1 MFRQAVR
8 RALALLLALCLLPAA
23 ALGEAASLAEE
34 WPVDSSAVT
43 RADFDL
49 SVQLHADAFPADGLT
64 DYRGWET
71 FLSKL
76 RLSGVIDLQRFPRP
90 NNRMYME
97 AQLLL
102 NDRELTRFSFE
113 DYWGFRYVRS
123 PALCNRSI
131 HFQMNNYLEF
141 MLKPYEYYELPT
153 QYIALLTYPE
163 VTAYL
168 AECYEDVLTPYLH
181 GEGNRTVSYDDLY
194 QMCQELDTVMT
205 DAKAEQSYFFLL
217 ALLIDLGM
225 ADQVYDGLSYLED
238 YLDWLDP
245 EQEGMTITAQGDTD
259 RYEVGGHVLFTRTRG
274 ENGLSFRLSLPTEND
289 EELALEY
296 DQTPGANGGTD
307 VNARLTVSVEEET
320 LIDLTLNADG
330 LPGETDTQAVG
341 KLNFAVSGSA
351 VEENAYAFQFRLTR
365 SAAQPPFHVTFG
377 VDWLHPE
384 TEKPAFTLLYSADVE
399 MKDESALVDRT
410 YDNQNDFFHLNDN
423 YLEEYKRDFA
433 LPLAFTAA
441 PVLAEMPSGVLND
454 ILRFCDETG
463 ILATLGI
470 E

>member
-49 SVQLHADAFPADGLT
+49 RVQLHADAFPADGLT

-194 QMCQELDTVMT
+194 QMCQKLDTVMT

-274 ENGLSFRLSLPTEND
+274 ENGLSFQLSLPTEND

-296 DQTPGANGGTD
+296 RTVKTVTDPMGRQEDIYWQLRQHMDEHQTAERASRLCLSGAHKDDIEVLINGRAAKQFGSQGQVRTAALSLKLAEREIHKNAMGEYPVMLLDD
-307 VNARLTVSVEEET
+307 VLSELDPRRQEYVLNRISGGQVFITCCENDRLDT
-320 LIDLTLNADG
+320 LL
-330 LPGETDTQAVG
+330 
-341 KLNFAVSGSA
+341 SGR
-351 VEENAYAFQFRLTR
+351 V
-365 SAAQPPFHVTFG
+365 FHVRG
-377 VDWLHPE
+377 GE
-384 TEKPAFTLLYSADVE
+384 
-399 MKDESALVDRT
+399 
-410 YDNQNDFFHLNDN
+410 
-423 YLEEYKRDFA
+423 
-433 LPLAFTAA
+433 
-441 PVLAEMPSGVLND
+441 VL
-454 ILRFCDETG
+454 
-463 ILATLGI
+463 
-470 E
+470 

>member
-23 ALGEAASLAEE
+23 ALGEVASLAEE

-194 QMCQELDTVMT
+194 QMCQKLDTVMT

-238 YLDWLDP
+238 YLDMDPYSYSDP
-245 EQEGMTITAQGDTD
+245 EDWFSNPEYI
-259 RYEVGGHVLFTRTRG
+259 
-274 ENGLSFRLSLPTEND
+274 NGLYVDTIEVCG
-289 EELALEY
+289 
-296 DQTPGANGGTD
+296 Q
-307 VNARLTVSVEEET
+307 TVSGRTVRET
-320 LIDLTLNADG
+320 ILGAQIN
-330 LPGETDTQAVG
+330 
-341 KLNFAVSGSA
+341 
-351 VEENAYAFQFRLTR
+351 
-365 SAAQPPFHVTFG
+365 SAAFEVSYDGDSFTFTTYGYGHG
-377 VDWLHPE
+377 VGM
-384 TEKPAFTLLYSADVE
+384 SQQGADYYA
-399 MKDESALVDRT
+399 MKGWDYV
-410 YDNQNDFFHLNDN
+410 
-423 YLEEYKRDFA
+423 
-433 LPLAFTAA
+433 
-441 PVLAEMPSGVLND
+441 D
-454 ILRFCDETG
+454 ILTHYYTG
-463 ILATLGI
+463 T
-470 E
+470 EVR